1 MKKFIMVYTMVFVV
15 AMSVFSARAQGL
27 DEFQNGFTV
36 NYLENQDGVR
46 NVFIECNDTLQHT
59 IEITGSD
66 AYPGVAKISIYECE
80 HDEERKLIGRYH
92 VEEQDYESTMYDIVE
107 KLYAKEELLNA
118 VKDAKI
124 SSEQYEELLYS
135 CRMTIWF

>member
-1 MKKFIMVYTMVFVV
+1 MKKFIVVYTMVFVI

-66 AYPGVAKISIYECE
+66 VYPGAAKISIYE
-80 HDEERKLIGRYH
+80 HDEEEKLIGRYH
-92 VEEQDYESTMYDIVE
+92 VEERDYEEQMYDIIE
-107 KLYAKEELLNA
+107 KLYTMEELLNS
-118 VKDAKI
+118 VKDCKI